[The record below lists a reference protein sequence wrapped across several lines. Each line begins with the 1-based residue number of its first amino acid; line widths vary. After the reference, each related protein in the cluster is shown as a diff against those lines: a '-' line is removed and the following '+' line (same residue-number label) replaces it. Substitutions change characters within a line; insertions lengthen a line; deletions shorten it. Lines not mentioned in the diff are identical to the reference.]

1 MQRNELMRRVARVVC
16 ERHGHDSVGIY
27 LPGPDGD
34 DVSLAGWPGDPE
46 NLEGCPRESDH
57 LTFLAARDL
66 DMCHVRDGL
75 SWSVTAPRIDDDSLL
90 GVLLIVS
97 RGPEMEEAD
106 ARRLGSTLVWPID
119 VGIRMVRLRLRLTNI
134 ETSEEWERSTHVIHD
149 GILGSMYSLALHL
162 ETYAEMEG
170 REANSLS
177 GRMDYLVP
185 HTRSLLLDTRSYLYH
200 ALPVLRGQSGLVGLV
215 EGLSMEYEIIAETPL
230 RPSVSGDDRHV
241 QASVGLGLHRVLP
254 CRLGNLPVA
263 GTASGVEADVS
274 VEVDVSMESDAVSL
288 TVSDDGSMG
297 NLDREGR
304 LAGETRGSLEM
315 VDSGREGSWFTVER
329 TIG

>member
-1 MQRNELMRRVARVVC
+1 MRC
-16 ERHGHDSVGIY
+16 
-27 LPGPDGD
+27 
-34 DVSLAGWPGDPE
+34 
-46 NLEGCPRESDH
+46 
-57 LTFLAARDL
+57 
-66 DMCHVRDGL
+66 
-75 SWSVTAPRIDDDSLL
+75 
-90 GVLLIVS
+90 
-97 RGPEMEEAD
+97 
-106 ARRLGSTLVWPID
+106 
-119 VGIRMVRLRLRLTNI
+119 RLTNT
-134 ETSEEWERSTHVIHD
+134 ETPEEWELVTREIND

-162 ETYAEMEG
+162 DKYAELEG

-241 QASVGLGLHRVLP
+241 PASVGLGLHRVLL

-274 VEVDVSMESDAVSL
+274 VESDAVSL